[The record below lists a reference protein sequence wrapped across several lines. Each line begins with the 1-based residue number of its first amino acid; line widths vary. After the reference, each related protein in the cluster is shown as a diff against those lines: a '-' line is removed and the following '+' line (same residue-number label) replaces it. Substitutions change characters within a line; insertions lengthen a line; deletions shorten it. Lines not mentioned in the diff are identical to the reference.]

1 MTAQFKFRAKEPIEN
16 LRAKATK
23 LANELSIPNFM
34 ARVLVARGIEDAQE
48 ATDFMN
54 PSLDRDWRNPYEIK
68 NLYEAVS
75 IIEAAI
81 KAKKRIIIYG
91 DFDVDGITSTTVMTR
106 AIRDLGGTALPFIPS
121 RFAEGYGLSEDAL
134 NRVKELKGDLLVTVD
149 CGISCKEEVEFAK
162 QLGLDVV
169 ITDHHEAGANIPEGV
184 PVVDP
189 KAEDGNPSAI
199 LAGVGVALK
208 VVQALGA
215 RFNKPHL
222 WREYT
227 DFATLGTVADLMP
240 LVHENRALVADGVKR
255 MRDNPRPCI
264 AALAAVAGT
273 PTKSL
278 SSTSLSFSLIP
289 RINAAGRM
297 DEVEL
302 ALHLML
308 SDDYEDAVYLAEE
321 LDMLNSR
328 RREIESDLTAVA
340 TAIAEKDYSGERA
353 IVVAGEGWHE
363 GIKGIVASKLCGQF
377 GVPSLLFS
385 IEGDVARGS
394 GRSVGNVNL
403 YEAIESTSDIL
414 TKFGGHSAA
423 VGVTLPVANLGA
435 FQQALNE
442 YMQAL
447 PEEEF
452 LPKCEIDALIDL
464 EELDLQSVE
473 QLEKLAPF
481 GNCNPAP
488 VFLANNVMIE
498 DCKAVGTDKNHLSCV
513 LSDGVAKVKAI
524 MFHCDNIASLTEST
538 TVANAAFT
546 VQVDEWRGRRSV
558 KANLEEV
565 VASRCCSGLDACL
578 DAGVSGYLNE
588 LCSENV
594 ANAESLKSAADT
606 CEPSD
611 SSLATIREHWRRMA
625 INDPASLKNEII
637 KTLIGNHPLRESQV
651 EALNLLN
658 DGKSVLCIMGTGRGK
673 SLIFQAHAAYMA
685 LAKQACSVF
694 VYPLRALMA
703 DQAFHMQKKF
713 EKFGIVCKVLNGQT
727 SQEERERTYKDIADG
742 AADIILTTPEY
753 LFFHAGEI
761 ACGEKIGFVVI
772 DEAHHI
778 GQAKAGQRPSYTQLK
793 AALDIMGNPQ
803 VLAVTATAD
812 SKMSK
817 QIEQELGITERVVD
831 ESERDNLQLDD
842 KRDLDSRDD
851 YLAHIVASG
860 EKCVIYVNSR
870 EQSVNLARS
879 LRSKVLH
886 LAPMIGFYNAGLP
899 REDRERIEELF
910 RNGTIRTLVATSA
923 FGEGIDIPDIRHVV
937 LYHMPFSEIEFNQ
950 MAGRAGRD
958 GKKSYIHLLYGR
970 KDASINKSIL
980 SRLAPDRDTM
990 AQVYRHLKHMQKA
1003 FQDDFIRFSFAKLAK
1018 EADRGSSILD
1028 EDIVA
1033 CGIRVFSELGLIDV
1047 REMPSIKSD
1056 ECVMSVLDVVSKVE
1070 LADST
1075 QYSEGLCEM
1084 ANFVAFKDWALKSDC
1099 SVLRARVIRPISPN
1113 SAF

>member
-34 ARVLVARGIEDAQE
+34 ARVLVARGIEDAKE

-68 NLYEAVS
+68 DLYEAVS

-81 KAKKRIIIYG
+81 KAKKRIVIYG

-134 NRVKELKGDLLVTVD
+134 NRVKELNGDLLVTVD

-189 KAEDGNPSAI
+189 KADDGNPSAI

-255 MRDNPRPCI
+255 MRENPRPCI

-273 PTKSL
+273 PTKTL

-353 IVVAGEGWHE
+353 IIVAGEGWHE

-403 YEAIESTSDIL
+403 YEAVESTSDML

-423 VGVTLPVANLGA
+423 VGVTLPVANLDA
-435 FQQALNE
+435 FHHALNE

-464 EELDLQSVE
+464 EELDLQNVE

-488 VFLANNVMIE
+488 VFLAKNVMIE
-498 DCKAVGTDKNHLSCV
+498 DCRAVGSDKNHLSCV
-513 LSDGVAKVKAI
+513 LSDGAAKVKAI
-524 MFHCDNIASLTEST
+524 MFHCDNIASLLETT

-546 VQVDEWRGRRSV
+546 VQVDEWRGKRSV
-558 KANLEEV
+558 KANLEEIV
-565 VASRCCSGLDACL
+565 TSKCCSGLDACL
-578 DAGVSGYLNE
+578 DSGVSGYLDD
-588 LCSENV
+588 LYSEGTPNV
-594 ANAESLKSAADT
+594 ATRHKDAERYESQDTSLMAYRKHW
-606 CEPSD
+606 EK
-611 SSLATIREHWRRMA
+611 LA
-625 INDPASLKNEII
+625 NDDPASLKGEII
-637 KTLIGNHPLRESQV
+637 KALIGNQPLRKSQKD
-651 EALNLLN
+651 ALDLL
-658 DGKSVLCIMGTGRGK
+658 DKGKSVLCIMGTGRGK
-673 SLIFQAHAAYMA
+673 SLIFQAHAVYTA
-685 LAKQACSVF
+685 LARKKCSVF

-703 DQAFHMQKKF
+703 DQAFHMQRSF
-713 EKFGIVCKVLNGQT
+713 DRFGIVCKVLNGQT
-727 SQEERERTYKDIADG
+727 PQEERKRTYNGISEGEVDIV
-742 AADIILTTPEY
+742 LTTPEY

-761 ACGEKIGFVVI
+761 ACEGRIGFVVI

-778 GQAKAGQRPSYTQLK
+778 AQAKAGQRPSYAQLK

-803 VLAVTATAD
+803 VLAVTAT
-812 SKMSK
+812 SNSEMSE
-817 QIEQELGITERVVD
+817 QIERDLGITNRVID
-831 ESERDNLQLDD
+831 ESQRDNLHIDD
-842 KRDLDSRDD
+842 KRNLSSRDD

-870 EQSVNLARS
+870 EQSVNLARN
-879 LRSKVLH
+879 LRSKVLN

-899 REDRERIEELF
+899 REDRERVEELF
-910 RNGTIRTLVATSA
+910 REGAIRTLVATSA
-923 FGEGIDIPDIRHVV
+923 FGEGVDIPDIRHVV
-937 LYHMPFSEIEFNQ
+937 LYHMPFSEVEFNQ

-958 GKKSYIHLLYGR
+958 GKKSYIHLLYG
-970 KDASINKSIL
+970 KNDASINKSIL
-980 SRLAPDRDTM
+980 SHLAPDRDTM
-990 AQVYRHLKHMQKA
+990 AQVYRHLRNMQKTL
-1003 FQDDFIRFSFAKLAK
+1003 QDDMLRFSFASLAK
-1018 EADRGSSILD
+1018 DANRGRAILD
-1028 EDIVA
+1028 EEIVA

-1047 REMPSIKSD
+1047 REMPSFKSD
-1056 ECVMSVLDVVSKVE
+1056 ECVMSVCDVVSKVE
-1070 LADST
+1070 LSDST
-1075 QYSEGLCEM
+1075 QYREGLCEI
-1084 ANFVAFKDWALKSDC
+1084 ANFLAFKDWALKSDC
-1099 SVLRARVIRPISPN
+1099 SILRARVIRPISPN
-1113 SAF
+1113 S